1 MELGSVLPDMLC
13 FVCGVVVF
21 LLDWAIT
28 GRLVKLLE
36 GREKLVAACGAG
48 LAVLAC
54 AALILALNWTGAWTF
69 TGETPFSG
77 LGGLGGGGPGGPYYG
92 PFPAGCPDEP
102 GPGALYR
109 PAGGRGV
116 HSGGGRPAGR
126 LQL

>member
-1 MELGSVLPDMLC
+1 M
-13 FVCGVVVF
+13 VF

-69 TGETPFSG
+69 TGETPFYRTVKLDAGTYQVSADWEG
-77 LGGLGGGGPGGPYYG
+77 AAPEVRITARSRQDALMNRDRELYTGPL
-92 PFPAGCPDEP
+92 E
-102 GPGALYR
+102 GAEFTLL
-109 PAGGRGV
+109 
-116 HSGGGRPAGR
+116 SS
-126 LQL
+126 